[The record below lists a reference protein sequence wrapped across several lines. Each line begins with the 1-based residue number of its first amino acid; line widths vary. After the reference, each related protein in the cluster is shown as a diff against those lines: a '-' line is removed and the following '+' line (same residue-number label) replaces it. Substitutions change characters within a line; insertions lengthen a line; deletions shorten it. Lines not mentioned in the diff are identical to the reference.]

1 LLIRQ
6 KTRNGKKKTL
16 NQRKKN
22 QKIRKN
28 FFPVEPPKLYHY
40 IKASGLVRPELLDE
54 FLQRFESGVLLPAGI
69 VVTNPVDR
77 KHLQHPAQL
86 CYRVRRSA
94 ETVEE
99 KPLDISD
106 SSDAFLDGESVNHDR
121 NLTAQDNRFAEELV
135 RSGLLND
142 WQTQQLLNGRT
153 KFTLGGYRIF
163 DAIGHG
169 GYGHVFLGYNEYG
182 YVALKVLPLA
192 KTTPELTERFL
203 HEIEIQKN
211 FVHPNLVRYLG
222 SGRDGNVHYMV
233 HEFVDGGDLREL
245 FAKEGVLPIEIVAA
259 ILSQIARGIHYLH
272 ENSIIHRDIKP
283 ANVLLS
289 SEGKAKLTDMGLA
302 VPFER
307 NFKDPMVRMFEESNL
322 LERQID
328 SASKAT
334 GRVAGTVDYIAPD
347 QIRNPSEP
355 TPAWD
360 IYSLGCTLYQMLTG
374 SLPYPNGD
382 VKQKFRDR
390 INFDPKDPRILNQ
403 AIPFDLVDLLR
414 GMLVREPYE
423 RIVTAKEVADRL
435 EVWSPPDGF
444 LSHLKFV

>member
-1 LLIRQ
+1 LRLSISFS
-6 KTRNGKKKTL
+6 
-16 NQRKKN
+16 
-22 QKIRKN
+22 KII
-28 FFPVEPPKLYHY
+28 FPVEPPKLYHY
-40 IKASGLVRPELLDE
+40 VKASGLVQPELLDE
-54 FLQRFESGVLLPAGI
+54 FLQKFESGVLLPAEII
-69 VVTNPVDR
+69 VTQLVDR
-77 KHLQHPAQL
+77 KHLQHPAHL
-86 CYRVRRSA
+86 SYGIRRLT
-94 ETVEE
+94 ETVEDD
-99 KPLDISD
+99 KPLD
-106 SSDAFLDGESVNHDR
+106 SSDASLDGETANHDR
-121 NLTAQDNRFAEELV
+121 NLTMLDRRFAEELV

-153 KFTLGGYRIF
+153 KFTLGDYWIF
-163 DAIGHG
+163 DAIGYG
-169 GYGHVFLGYNEYG
+169 GYGHVFLGYDERG

-192 KTTPELTERFL
+192 RATPELTKRFL

-211 FVHPNLVRYLG
+211 FVHPNLVRYFG

-233 HEFVDGGDLREL
+233 HEFIDGGDLREL
-245 FAKEGVLPIEIVAA
+245 FMKEGILPIEIVAP
-259 ILSQIARGIHYLH
+259 ILGQIARGIHYLH

-307 NFKDPMVRMFEESNL
+307 NFKDPMVRIFEESNL

-334 GRVAGTVDYIAPD
+334 ERVAGTVDYIAPD

-355 TPAWD
+355 TPGWD

-390 INFDPKDPRILNQ
+390 INFDPKDPRIFNQ

-414 GMLVREPYE
+414 GMLAREPYE
-423 RIVTAKEVADRL
+423 RITTAKEVADRL
-435 EVWSPPDGF
+435 EVWAPPDGLLAYLEF
-444 LSHLKFV
+444 T

>member
-1 LLIRQ
+1 M
-6 KTRNGKKKTL
+6 
-16 NQRKKN
+16 
-22 QKIRKN
+22 
-28 FFPVEPPKLYHY
+28 EPPKLYHY
-40 IKASGLVRPELLDE
+40 AKASGLVRAELLDE
-54 FLQRFESGVLLPAGI
+54 FLRKFESGVLLPTGI
-69 VVTNPVDR
+69 MVTDTLDR

-86 CYRVRRSA
+86 RYGVRRAS
-94 ETVEE
+94 ETIENN
-99 KPLDISD
+99 KPLDSFNA
-106 SSDAFLDGESVNHDR
+106 SLDGETVNPDR
-121 NLTAQDNRFAEELV
+121 NITVQDQLFAEELV

-163 DAIGHG
+163 DAIGYG
-169 GYGHVFLGYNEYG
+169 GYGHVFLGHDEAG

-192 KTTPELTERFL
+192 RTTPELTERFL
-203 HEIEIQKN
+203 HEIEVQKN
-211 FVHPNLVRYLG
+211 FIHPNLVRYFG

-245 FAKEGVLPIEIVAA
+245 FLKEGVLPIEVVAS
-259 ILSQIARGIHYLH
+259 ILAQIARGINYLH

-302 VPFER
+302 IPFER

-328 SASKAT
+328 TASKAT
-334 GRVAGTVDYIAPD
+334 GRVAGTVDYMAPD

-355 TPAWD
+355 APGWD

-414 GMLVREPYE
+414 GMLAREPYE
-423 RIVTAKEVADRL
+423 RIITAKEVADRL
-435 EVWSPPDGF
+435 DVWAPPDGL
-444 LSHLKFV
+444 LSYLKF

>member
-1 LLIRQ
+1 M
-6 KTRNGKKKTL
+6 
-16 NQRKKN
+16 
-22 QKIRKN
+22 
-28 FFPVEPPKLYHY
+28 EPPKLYHY

-54 FLQRFESGVLLPAGI
+54 FLRRFESGVLLPAGI
-69 VVTNPVDR
+69 MVTNPIDR

-86 CYRVRRSA
+86 CYRVRRSPENA
-94 ETVEE
+94 EEE
-99 KPLDISD
+99 KPLDSSD
-106 SSDAFLDGESVNHDR
+106 SSLASLDGEAVNQDR
-121 NLTAQDNRFAEELV
+121 NLTMLDRRFAEELV

-192 KTTPELTERFL
+192 RTTPELTERFL

-211 FVHPNLVRYLG
+211 FVHPNLVRYFG

-245 FAKEGVLPIEIVAA
+245 FGQEGVLPIEIVAA

-289 SEGKAKLTDMGLA
+289 SEGRAKLTDMGLG

-307 NFKDPMVRMFEESNL
+307 NFKDPMVRMFEEGNL

-328 SASKAT
+328 TASKAT

-355 TPAWD
+355 APTWD

-414 GMLVREPYE
+414 GMLAREPYE
-423 RIVTAKEVADRL
+423 RITTAKEVADRL

-444 LSHLKFV
+444 MSYLKFV

>member
-1 LLIRQ
+1 M
-6 KTRNGKKKTL
+6 
-16 NQRKKN
+16 
-22 QKIRKN
+22 
-28 FFPVEPPKLYHY
+28 EPPKLYHY
-40 IKASGLVRPELLDE
+40 IKASGLVQPELLDE
-54 FLQRFESGVLLPAGI
+54 FLQRFESGVLLPAGMM
-69 VVTNPVDR
+69 VTNPIDR

-86 CYRVRRSA
+86 CYEVHRSTETA
-94 ETVEE
+94 EAD
-99 KPLDISD
+99 KPFDSSD
-106 SSDAFLDGESVNHDR
+106 SSLASLDGETVNRNR
-121 NLTAQDNRFAEELV
+121 NLTVQDRRFAEELV
-135 RSGLLND
+135 RSGLLNN
-142 WQTQQLLNGRT
+142 WQIQQLLNGRT
-153 KFTLGGYRIF
+153 KFTLGGYWIF
-163 DAIGHG
+163 DAIGQG
-169 GYGHVFLGYNEYG
+169 GYGHVFLGYNKYG

-192 KTTPELTERFL
+192 RTTPELTERFL

-211 FVHPNLVRYLG
+211 FIHLNLVRYFD

-245 FAKEGVLPIEIVAA
+245 FVKEGVLPVTIVAA
-259 ILSQIARGIHYLH
+259 ILSQVARGVHYLH

-289 SEGKAKLTDMGLA
+289 SEGRAKLTDMGLA

-307 NFKDPMVRMFEESNL
+307 NFKDPMVRMFEEGNL

-355 TPAWD
+355 TPSWD

-414 GMLVREPYE
+414 GMLAREPYE
-423 RIVTAKEVADRL
+423 RITTAKEVADRL
-435 EVWSPPDGF
+435 EVWAPPDG
-444 LSHLKFV
+444 LMSYLKFA

>member
-1 LLIRQ
+1 
-6 KTRNGKKKTL
+6 
-16 NQRKKN
+16 
-22 QKIRKN
+22 
-28 FFPVEPPKLYHY
+28 VEPPKLYHY
-40 IKASGLVRPELLDE
+40 VQASGLVQPELLDE
-54 FLQRFESGVLLPAGI
+54 FLRKFESGVLRPVGI
-69 VVTNPVDR
+69 LVTNPLDR

-86 CYRVRRSA
+86 RYGVRRAS
-94 ETVEE
+94 EIMEE
-99 KPLDISD
+99 AQPLD
-106 SSDAFLDGESVNHDR
+106 SSDASLDGETVIPDR
-121 NLTAQDNRFAEELV
+121 NITVQDQRFAEELV

-163 DAIGHG
+163 DAIGYG
-169 GYGHVFLGYNEYG
+169 GYGHVFLGHDERG

-192 KTTPELTERFL
+192 RATPELTERFL
-203 HEIEIQKN
+203 HEIESQKN
-211 FVHPNLVRYLG
+211 FDHPNLVRYFG

-245 FAKEGVLPIEIVAA
+245 FLKEGVLPIEVVAP

-302 VPFER
+302 IPFER
-307 NFKDPMVRMFEESNL
+307 DFKDPMVRMFEEGNL

-328 SASKAT
+328 TASKAT
-334 GRVAGTVDYIAPD
+334 GRVAGTVDYMAPD

-355 TPAWD
+355 TPGWD

-403 AIPFDLVDLLR
+403 TIPFDLVDLLH
-414 GMLVREPYE
+414 GMLAREPYK
-423 RIVTAKEVADRL
+423 RITTAKEIADRL
-435 EVWSPPDGF
+435 DVWSPPDGL
-444 LSHLKFV
+444 LSSLKFS

>member
-1 LLIRQ
+1 M
-6 KTRNGKKKTL
+6 
-16 NQRKKN
+16 
-22 QKIRKN
+22 
-28 FFPVEPPKLYHY
+28 EPPKLYHY
-40 IKASGLVRPELLDE
+40 AKASGFVQPELLDE
-54 FLQRFESGVLLPAGI
+54 FLRKFESGVLPQTGI
-69 VVTNPVDR
+69 MVTNPVDR

-86 CYRVRRSA
+86 RYRMRYVTETA
-94 ETVEE
+94 EEN
-99 KPLDISD
+99 KPLD
-106 SSDAFLDGESVNHDR
+106 SSDASLDGETLNPDR
-121 NLTAQDNRFAEELV
+121 NITLQDQRFAEELV
-135 RSGLLND
+135 RNGLFND

-169 GYGHVFLGYNEYG
+169 GYGHVFLGYDEGG
-182 YVALKVLPLA
+182 YVALKVLPLVR
-192 KTTPELTERFL
+192 TTPELTERFL

-211 FVHPNLVRYLG
+211 LIHPNLVRYFG
-222 SGRDGNVHYMV
+222 SGRDGNVHFMV

-245 FAKEGVLPIEIVAA
+245 FLKEGALPIEIVAP

-302 VPFER
+302 VSFER

-328 SASKAT
+328 TASKAT
-334 GRVAGTVDYIAPD
+334 GRVAGTVDYMAPD

-355 TPAWD
+355 TPSWD

-414 GMLVREPYE
+414 GMLAREPYE
-423 RIVTAKEVADRL
+423 RITTAKEIADRL
-435 EVWSPPDGF
+435 DVWTPPDG
-444 LSHLKFV
+444 LSSYLKFA